1 MHLLITEFKCFNRTQ
16 TFVEKIGRSEELSGF
31 KCGTVMGS
39 HLLNISACEISM
51 LLDSPQSAILLASG
65 SI

>member
-1 MHLLITEFKCFNRTQ
+1 M
-16 TFVEKIGRSEELSGF
+16 EKIGGSEELSEF

-39 HLLNISACEISM
+39 HLLNISVWEISM
-51 LLDSPQSAILLASG
+51 LLDSPQSAVLLASG